1 MYAFFYTNHYT
12 PSTYLYHSLKKMFS
26 KPLRN
31 FFINDEDDDAVI
43 ENVKKNTMISTPTD
57 WLQQYIAN
65 PTCLDALKPA
75 DLRQIL
81 KQYKSTMNF
90 KSGRIYTPAEFH
102 FLKERFKVLY
112 DFTAVGTKPKLT
124 ERIKQH
130 FEQQQCATRIQSH
143 FRGYFTRLAMRL
155 RGPALHNRSL
165 CVNAQDGCTLEPIS
179 NIPVNNFFSYK
190 DRDNFIYGFELSS
203 IIQMMTISTSKCM
216 NPFNRSRMESQL
228 PKLKILIRLAC
239 MTEGIAYPYFV
250 VLPKPMYVPLSRMVT
265 RSGTPPLTLIM
276 DQSFLPEEYNVENMI
291 HRMREIRTHTFAD
304 RVHTLFME
312 MDQLGHYT
320 NPTWFLM
327 LEGASVTRYLRYL
340 QDFWTYRAH
349 LSQELKLR
357 ICPLWDPFI
366 SLLRGAA
373 NLYEL
378 SEEHVKNIC
387 LSVMEDMVFTGVD
400 VESRMLGSFQVLTC
414 LTLVSHPAR
423 QSMYYLYE
431 SVSY

>member
-1 MYAFFYTNHYT
+1 M
-12 PSTYLYHSLKKMFS
+12 LS

-31 FFINDEDDDAVI
+31 FFVGADQNDPKIV
-43 ENVKKNTMISTPTD
+43 NPTSPHMD
-57 WLQQYIAN
+57 WKRRYDAN
-65 PTCLDALKPA
+65 PTCLDELKSA
-75 DLRQIL
+75 ELRQIL
-81 KQYKSTMNF
+81 KECKSSMNF
-90 KSGRIYTPAEFH
+90 KSGRIFSSTEFH

-124 ERIKQH
+124 ERIKHH
-130 FEQQQCATRIQSH
+130 FEQHRCALRIQRQ
-143 FRGYFTRLAMRL
+143 FRGYFVRLAMLL
-155 RGPALHNRSL
+155 RGPALRNRSL
-165 CVNAQDGCTLEPIS
+165 CVNAQDGCSLEPLS
-179 NIPVNNFFSYK
+179 DIPVNNFFSYK

-203 IIQMMTISTSKCM
+203 IIQMMTVSTSKCM
-216 NPFNRSRMESQL
+216 NPFNRARMESQL

-239 MTEGIAYPYFV
+239 MTEGVAYPYFV
-250 VLPKPMYVPLSRMVT
+250 VLPKPIYVPRTRLYV
-265 RSGTPPLTLIM
+265 RSGTPPLTLM
-276 DQSFLPEEYNVENMI
+276 VDQSFLPEEYNVENTI
-291 HRMREIRTHTFAD
+291 HRMREIRSHTFVD
-304 RVHTLFME
+304 RVTTLFME

-320 NPTWFLM
+320 DPSWFSM

-340 QDFWTYRAH
+340 QDFWTYRSH

-378 SEEHVKNIC
+378 SEEHVRNIC

-423 QSMYYLYE
+423 QSMFYLYE